1 MAPRLKLPAVLVKA
15 KQSPASE
22 AAGRGVMTMSIMSS
36 LSRQP
41 SREETSNREEPY
53 LIQVKNVVKAFETE
67 AGEFLALKDVNLSVG
82 KGEFVGVIGKSG
94 SGKSTL
100 VNMISGI
107 DRPTR
112 GEVVVGDMFVH
123 TLNEDAMARW
133 RGRNLGIVFQ
143 FFQLLP
149 ILTVI
154 ENVMLPMDFCQ
165 MYRQSERRQR
175 ALEAL
180 DMVGVAQHA
189 HKLPGQLSGG
199 EQQRV
204 AIARALANDPP
215 IILADEPTGNLDSKT
230 SEHIFNLFETMIAA
244 GKTIVMVTHDS
255 DQARRVK
262 RTVIIADGEIIEQY
276 LSHAFPSLSQEKLA
290 WVTSQ
295 LKPQKYSPGSV
306 IIRKGQPVERL
317 YIVTRGHVEV
327 VLTTP
332 DGQEFV
338 VSRIEENQYFGEV
351 ALLNGG
357 ISPTTFQVAATGEV
371 EVATLE
377 KEVFKKLLDDSAA
390 TRDEVNHVAEQ
401 RIEEN
406 HRANGDSAGD

>member
-1 MAPRLKLPAVLVKA
+1 
-15 KQSPASE
+15 
-22 AAGRGVMTMSIMSS
+22 
-36 LSRQP
+36 
-41 SREETSNREEPY
+41 
-53 LIQVKNVVKAFETE
+53 
-67 AGEFLALKDVNLSVG
+67 
-82 KGEFVGVIGKSG
+82 
-94 SGKSTL
+94 
-100 VNMISGI
+100 
-107 DRPTR
+107 
-112 GEVVVGDMFVH
+112 
-123 TLNEDAMARW
+123 
-133 RGRNLGIVFQ
+133 
-143 FFQLLP
+143 
-149 ILTVI
+149 
-154 ENVMLPMDFCQ
+154 
-165 MYRQSERRQR
+165 
-175 ALEAL
+175 
-180 DMVGVAQHA
+180 MVGVAQHA

-295 LKPQKYSPGSV
+295 LKPQKYGPGSV

-317 YIVTRGHVEV
+317 YIVTRGHIEV

-357 ISPTTFQVAATGEV
+357 ISPTTFQVTATGEV

-390 TRDEVNHVAEQ
+390 TRDEVNHVAER